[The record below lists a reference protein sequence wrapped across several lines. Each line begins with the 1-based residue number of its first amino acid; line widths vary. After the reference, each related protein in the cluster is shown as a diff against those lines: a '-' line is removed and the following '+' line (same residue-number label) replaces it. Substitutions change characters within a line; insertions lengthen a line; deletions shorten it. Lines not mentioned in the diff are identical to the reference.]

1 MRKTDAQEMSL
12 STSLDSFL
20 DIITNVLGLLI
31 LICAMTIISSRD
43 VQISLGTPIMAE
55 VDDDLDRVCF
65 ECRGNRLLPLDDDF
79 RRDEIKEILESDI
92 SSSERRERI
101 AALSRASPTNGF
113 HRFELELREIEF
125 LNRTIRGVKMTI
137 TPVDEPVGD
146 TLSQLRRPQSELSKR
161 LSKMN
166 PRKHWLYFIVRTDSF
181 EAFRA
186 ARKHAKKQGFQVGW
200 TPHKPKKPI
209 VFSPFG
215 SLGKDKG

>member
-1 MRKTDAQEMSL
+1 MRKTDSQEMGL

-31 LICAMTIISSRD
+31 LICALTIISSRD
-43 VQISLGTPIMAE
+43 IQISLGTPIMAD
-55 VDDDLDRVCF
+55 VDDDLERVCF

-79 RRDEIKEILESDI
+79 RRDEIKEILNADL
-92 SSSERRERI
+92 SSSERRARI
-101 AALSRASPTNGF
+101 EALNRSSPTNGF

-125 LNRTIRGVKMTI
+125 VGRTIRGVKMTV

-146 TLSQLRRPQSELSKR
+146 TLSQMRRPQSELSQR
-161 LSKMN
+161 LSKMD

-186 ARKHAKKQGFQVGW
+186 ARKHAKKRGFQVGW
-200 TPHKPKKPI
+200 TPHEPKKPI

-215 SLGKDKG
+215 GLGDKTG